1 MSQSYSAS
9 SDTSQSEGHDPDRDQ
24 ARKTDT
30 ETTTNKPSRTASE
43 QINFWKKKV
52 KEAGSPQDI
61 AEDEAPDAG
70 GLTEDWEFTP
80 LHELLEKA
88 EDDDDGSNEL
98 EIFLDQWEGNI
109 DARSPEHQETA
120 LHMAA
125 QKGFNKMACQLL
137 MAGANVNIENGSGET
152 PLHVACDYG
161 DQQLVEM
168 LLGKGADPERMDA
181 SGFYPLHSAVV
192 RGFEA
197 KVVRDLLGYEGSIIN
212 KTAGGAHWTP
222 LNKAIYYK
230 CEDVVGTLLEGG
242 ASVRIK
248 DSDGWTPLMTA
259 IKEGLYGTFHKL
271 LDHLGERPTERD
283 AVIIQDNDGMTPLM
297 QLSAKEPG
305 NLVKRAI
312 DDLLKMG
319 PDVNATDKEE
329 KTALHHAIASSAKM
343 DTGPDTDVA
352 LTLVRLLS
360 VKRLLHPDKDGETA
374 FDIAFGL
381 AFGGD
386 KNRPAPAF
394 ERLFSSLI
402 DRLVQGGS
410 IEELFC
416 WAAYRLERHTFAR
429 DLFQKMFATRIPKDL
444 RHDQWT
450 VLEWAIYS
458 RMPRVLLTYLQALG
472 PEKRINEDGFF
483 GESIK
488 NGRSLIEAFKKE
500 VQPTLLAERKRQK
513 EKRGLTSDANSS
525 KDAQVLR
532 NMEDILEEIL
542 DYLYPEKAQKPTKPL
557 ELSKPEQGMTSS
569 LNSFRAAIIQSN
581 FVKFRTIQEVLY
593 DIRSIKHIHDKATKL
608 KQFEYRPSAS
618 PEQVSQAN
626 TRPGAQFTWIHLPS
640 TNMTWMEDTA
650 KKILKEEGCDRNEA
664 ERVASFLRSSW
675 IEIPDR
681 ASTSRFM
688 RPRYVFNE
696 AYNATR
702 PQAEEGNTSKNASE
716 RGFRQTGIR
725 LRHHE
730 QREES
735 DGTLESDIANSSE
748 TEMGRSF
755 SISATYMPYLYF
767 STYHQNESGEEMTKD
782 QKAGAED
789 PSDLEKKVQA
799 EIQLRQGLFKAYKK
813 SVIHQP
819 TTLDEFYY
827 QFASDENSVKDQNWR
842 NKDQVV
848 TKYLQGPDIKKQRF
862 WPLLRVSQL
871 WVWTIDE
878 KWLITSTSCA
888 NNNIRDNLVADI
900 LEHLRRQV
908 ENGSRQ
914 FGPTSATEM
923 GRAIVDY
930 CIGTYDRKRRRQTG
944 GTTTQDQHQ
953 ASTDAAGQSTAED
966 GKRKEERSIHQI
978 FSDSINEIGRK
989 ESRFFSSSYRRD
1001 NDPGELETS
1010 LDAEHTSKKMKG
1022 LQKAL
1027 KKVAKQLC
1035 DIKDIRDELNIL
1047 KSIAAFQHKV
1057 QSTMAGNG
1065 AKEELS
1071 SYYLLRDIEELDRFA
1086 DQTQEAV
1093 KTTLTLQESGI
1104 ANWQASESFN
1114 QGKIVLV
1121 FTLVTVWFLPLSFLT
1136 SLFALDVASFMDA
1149 PAWAFY
1155 IIFLVPL
1162 IFLALAIVYVW
1173 KGDKIK
1179 DFFESP
1185 WTASKD
1191 YFDRLWTASKDYFD
1205 RLWTLSKYS
1214 GREAEGGTSTA
1225 RFVPIQGAL
1234 KRRNGYDVEHG

>member
-1 MSQSYSAS
+1 MSQSPVNPRAG
-9 SDTSQSEGHDPDRDQ
+9 QSESHDPDSGQ
-24 ARKTDT
+24 VRKNNL
-30 ETTTNKPSRTASE
+30 ETTKNSLTA
-43 QINFWKKKV
+43 KGK
-52 KEAGSPQDI
+52 
-61 AEDEAPDAG
+61 DEAPLTGRQRIDLWHVEKEEQDGHQETPLVSDDARDDCG
-70 GLTEDWEFTP
+70 ISEDWEFTP
-80 LHELLEKA
+80 LHELLEKT
-88 EDDDDGSNEL
+88 DYDDDGSNEL
-98 EIFLDQWEGNI
+98 KMLPGQWMDII
-109 DARSPEHQETA
+109 DARSPEHQETV
-120 LHMAA
+120 LHMAV
-125 QKGFNKMACQLL
+125 QKGFNKIACQLL
-137 MAGANVNIENGSGET
+137 RAGANVNIENGSGET

-168 LLGKGADPERMDA
+168 LLEEGADPERMDA

-197 KVVRDLLGYEGSIIN
+197 KVVRDLLGPEGSVIN
-212 KTAGGAHWTP
+212 KTAGDAHWTP

-230 CEDVVGTLLEGG
+230 CEDVVDTLLEGG
-242 ASVRIK
+242 ARVRIK
-248 DSDGWTPLMTA
+248 DSDGRTPLMTA
-259 IKEGLYGTFHKL
+259 IEEGLYGTFHKL
-271 LDHLGERPTERD
+271 LDHLRERLTERD
-283 AVIIQDNDGMTPLM
+283 AIIIPDNDGMTPLM

-312 DDLLKMG
+312 DHLLEMN
-319 PDVNATDKEE
+319 PDVNVTDKEE
-329 KTALHHAIASSAKM
+329 KTALHHATASSAKM
-343 DTGPDTDVA
+343 ETGPDTDVA
-352 LTLVRLLS
+352 LKLVHTLS
-360 VKRLLHPDKDGETA
+360 IKRLLHPDKDGETA
-374 FDIAFGL
+374 FDIAFDE
-381 AFGGD
+381 D
-386 KNRPAPAF
+386 KKRPVPAF

-402 DRLVQGGS
+402 DRLLQGRL

-416 WAAYRLERHTFAR
+416 WAAYRLERHAFAR
-429 DLFQKMFATRIPKDL
+429 DLFQRLFAAGIAHDL

-450 VLEWAIYS
+450 ILEWAIHS

-472 PEKRINEDGFF
+472 PEKKISEDETFKKSM
-483 GESIK
+483 E
-488 NGRSLIEAFKKE
+488 NGQSLIEAFKKE
-500 VQPTLLAERKRQK
+500 VQPTPLAERKRQK

-525 KDAQVLR
+525 KDAQVSGSL
-532 NMEDILEEIL
+532 EDILEDIL
-542 DYLYPEKAQKPTKPL
+542 DYLYPEKAQRPTKPL
-557 ELSKPEQGMTSS
+557 ELSKPEEGMMTS
-569 LNSFRAAIIQSN
+569 LKNFDAAIIQSN
-581 FVKFRTIQEVLY
+581 FVKFRTMKELLY
-593 DIRSIKHIHDKATKL
+593 DIKSIKHIHDKAAKL

-618 PEQVSQAN
+618 PEQASQAN
-626 TRPGAQFTWIHLPS
+626 TRAGAQFTWIHLPS
-640 TNMTWMEDTA
+640 TNMTWMEDIA

-664 ERVASFLRSSW
+664 EKVASFLRSSW

-696 AYNATR
+696 AYNATK
-702 PQAEEGNTSKNASE
+702 PQAEDGNPFQDTNE

-748 TEMGRSF
+748 TDMGRSF
-755 SISATYMPYLYF
+755 SISATYD
-767 STYHQNESGEEMTKD
+767 ESGEMMKD
-782 QKAGAED
+782 QAAAPED
-789 PSDLEKKVQA
+789 PSDVEKKVQA
-799 EIQLRQGLFKAYKK
+799 EIHMRQGLFKAYAK

-819 TTLDEFYY
+819 TTLDEFHY
-827 QFASDENSVKDQNWR
+827 QFASDKNSVKDRNWR

-848 TKYLQGPDIKKQRF
+848 TKYLRPEDTGNQRF

-888 NNNIRDNLVADI
+888 TNNIRDNLVADI

-923 GRAIVDY
+923 GSAIVDY

-944 GTTTQDQHQ
+944 GTNG
-953 ASTDAAGQSTAED
+953 AGQNTDED

-1010 LDAEHTSKKMKG
+1010 LDAEHTSKKMKD
-1022 LQKAL
+1022 LQKEL
-1027 KKVAKQLC
+1027 GKVAKQLG

-1071 SYYLLRDIEELDRFA
+1071 SFYLMRDIEELDKFA

-1093 KTTLTLQESGI
+1093 KTTLTLQESGV

-1155 IIFLVPL
+1155 VISLVPL
-1162 IFLALAIVYVW
+1162 IFLGLAIAYVW

-1179 DFFESP
+1179 EHFE
-1185 WTASKD
+1185 K
-1191 YFDRLWTASKDYFD
+1191 LWTSSND
-1205 RLWTLSKYS
+1205 S
-1214 GREAEGGTSTA
+1214 EEQPEEGTSTA
-1225 RFVPIQGAL
+1225 RFLPIKEAL
-1234 KRRNGYDVEHG
+1234 RRRKGFDVEHG